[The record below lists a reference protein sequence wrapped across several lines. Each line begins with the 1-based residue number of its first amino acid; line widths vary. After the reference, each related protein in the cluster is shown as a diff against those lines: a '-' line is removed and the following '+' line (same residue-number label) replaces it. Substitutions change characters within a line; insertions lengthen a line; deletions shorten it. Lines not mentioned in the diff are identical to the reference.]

1 MEDSV
6 TEMESKIRETLDAF
20 WEDRAIPTEGGGSI
34 VDALVAPV
42 ESMTAVEVL
51 LDLDKLTGKKIPN
64 TVIQA
69 GGYMTKDEFLD
80 KLTASVLKHL
90 SSKS

>member
-1 MEDSV
+1 M
-6 TEMESKIRETLDAF
+6 TALESTIRKKLEEF
-20 WEDRAIPTEGGGSI
+20 WDERALPIGPSGESI

-51 LDLDKLTGKKIPN
+51 CEIDSIVGKTVPS

-69 GGYMTKDEFLD
+69 GGYMTREEFVD
-80 KLTASVLKHL
+80 KLTKKVLDHVGETI
-90 SSKS
+90 

>member
-1 MEDSV
+1 M
-6 TEMESKIRETLDAF
+6 TEMEFKIRETLDAF
-20 WEDRAIPTEGGGSI
+20 WEDRAIPTEDGGSI

-51 LDLDKLTGKKIPN
+51 VDLDKITGEKIPN

-90 SSKS
+90 TSKS